1 LVIQKQLE
9 DTLVGLKSKHQD
21 ELKNVQDI
29 TKRCEKYEKKL
40 KELQSLRCV
49 DKLVMSCLIMQI
61 FLRDCIKTYKLLTG
75 THFVYK
81 TDSTAGCILCQFN
94 RFFKTISIIF
104 LSITI

>member
-9 DTLVGLKSKHQD
+9 DTLVGLKSKHQE

-40 KELQSLRCV
+40 KELQN
-49 DKLVMSCLIMQI
+49 
-61 FLRDCIKTYKLLTG
+61 LRDCIKTYKLLTG

-94 RFFKTISIIF
+94 SRFFKTISIIF